1 MRWCALRPR
10 CRSRKA
16 TPWCP
21 ARLWLPQKSALWPG
35 AQALIRRKVKMVDK
49 DALVHIK
56 VPLPLPLAW
65 GRSVAPYAPP
75 GERWPGAALAQVHWG
90 PDIPA
95 RPVRGPAPATCMA
108 VINMHHC
115 T

>member
-1 MRWCALRPR
+1 
-10 CRSRKA
+10 
-16 TPWCP
+16 
-21 ARLWLPQKSALWPG
+21 
-35 AQALIRRKVKMVDK
+35 MVDK

-75 GERWPGAALAQVHWG
+75 GERWPVAALAQVHWR

-95 RPVRGPAPATCMA
+95 CPVRGLMPATCFGR
-108 VINMHHC
+108 VYMHRC